1 MHVVAAVQVAPGLR
15 IHPRKLAITQVEAQD
30 ANGAPRSYLRL
41 EWVASYSDPSVC
53 AEEAMNP
60 SVVFAW

>member
-1 MHVVAAVQVAPGLR
+1 MSLR
-15 IHPRKLAITQVEAQD
+15 LCRLLLAFGFPRKLAITQVEAQD

-60 SVVFAW
+60 VVFEW